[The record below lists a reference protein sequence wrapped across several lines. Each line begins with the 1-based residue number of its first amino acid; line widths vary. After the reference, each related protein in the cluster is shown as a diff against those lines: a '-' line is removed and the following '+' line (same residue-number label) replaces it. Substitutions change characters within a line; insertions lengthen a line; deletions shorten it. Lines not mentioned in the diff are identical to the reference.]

1 MAEEDRLVDADVIAR
16 DLSVKR
22 DEVLMFARQ
31 GLIPVIRFSRKLIRF
46 NRARVRAAVDQL
58 AINAKRRRSLGMGGW
73 AAVTPFL

>member
-31 GLIPVIRFSRKLIRF
+31 GLIPVYQVF
-46 NRARVRAAVDQL
+46 
-58 AINAKRRRSLGMGGW
+58 
-73 AAVTPFL
+73 P